1 MQLTISSDDPIEKV
15 LAAVGAL
22 LGVELTVSTKPEP
35 QAHVLDGDDTQGI
48 TRPRPT

>member
-22 LGVELTVSTKPEP
+22 LGVELTVSKQKPTPHGQVQE
-35 QAHVLDGDDTQGI
+35 GDQGI

>member
-1 MQLTISSDDPIEKV
+1 MQLTISSDDPIDQV

-22 LGVELTVSTKPEP
+22 LGVELTVSKKKPEP
-35 QAHVLDGDDTQGI
+35 QAHAQDDEQGI